1 MTPEQRRIEAFLG
14 AFNLLA
20 RASDRITTIPL
31 AGAVLI
37 VASPYTYEVRFAVEG
52 LPMRCTFVRTLIDDD
67 PAALAARI
75 FGQAA
80 RAHNPTASYVADCTL
95 APMGA
100 APWVWQVAP

>member
-1 MTPEQRRIEAFLG
+1 
-14 AFNLLA
+14 
-20 RASDRITTIPL
+20 
-31 AGAVLI
+31 
-37 VASPYTYEVRFAVEG
+37 
-52 LPMRCTFVRTLIDDD
+52 MRCTFVRTLIDDD